1 MNYKNCTHYNE
12 IVRVLSENLS
22 LEDVN
27 FKLEETK
34 GCECEVDEN
43 SVCEL
48 WVTLAFAHDMAPQMG
63 IEHAEQTIAN
73 LDKRMKE
80 IATMM
85 VSNVGNKPESIEET
99 ETISETTIDSQL
111 FAALPKEKQ
120 QLIEQLLEMGDVTF
134 VQSDASRNEH
144 IVKAFA
150 EMNITAL
157 EIFLDDT
164 KTYQDATKEVFL
176 EKLEELFLAHK
187 NIGDDYLIYY
197 PGKCGAEHSRCDNC
211 GKTGYRFV
219 GNHSNNYFDFI
230 FELAG
235 QNISDIYDCSRFETT
250 EIIKN
255 LESKAS
261 LDFDEDERASFVK
274 TPVYLSKVS
283 TAREAFSEI
292 STTPPQL
299 LDFEQL
305 SYWVDKYAILSEK
318 IGEFDIFEPIM
329 KWTPFVRLYSDLKEI
344 KIYLDLNFKSIQNA
358 NTHYKTLKTEQN
370 YIDWIVNYYAV
381 FDSSPADL
389 KYSLTLEKSVV
400 SCKIDNK
407 TTLLFQGPE
416 FLEAYHFSKN
426 YNTKNEDMI
435 KKYCVY
441 NNEEYW
447 EKFNDF
453 YFKDDLSNLNYHLQQ
468 RDALAK
474 IGIKIPFNIIKNLF

>member
-1 MNYKNCTHYNE
+1 MTPEQQK
-12 IVRVLSENLS
+12 L
-22 LEDVN
+22 LE
-27 FKLEETK
+27 
-34 GCECEVDEN
+34 
-43 SVCEL
+43 
-48 WVTLAFAHDMAPQMG
+48 
-63 IEHAEQTIAN
+63 
-73 LDKRMKE
+73 
-80 IATMM
+80 
-85 VSNVGNKPESIEET
+85 
-99 ETISETTIDSQL
+99 QL
-111 FAALPKEKQ
+111 AALDNQ
-120 QLIEQLLEMGDVTF
+120 GDAAQEPTK
-134 VQSDASRNEH
+134 AEH
-144 IVKAFA
+144 IIKAFA
-150 EMNITAL
+150 EMNSAAL
-157 EIFLDDT
+157 GILLDDA
-164 KTYQDATKEVFL
+164 KTYQEATKEVFL
-176 EKLEELFLAHK
+176 EKLEELYLAHK
-187 NIGDDYLIYY
+187 NIGDDYLISYS
-197 PGKCGAEHSRCDNC
+197 GKCGAEYSHCENC

-230 FELAG
+230 FELTG

-250 EIIKN
+250 ETIEN

-381 FDSSPADL
+381 FDSAPADL

-400 SCKIDNK
+400 SCKIDNQ
-407 TTLLFQGPE
+407 TTLFFQGPE

-426 YNTKNEDMI
+426 YNTKNEELL

-441 NNEEYW
+441 NDEEYW
-447 EKFNDF
+447 EKYNHNS
-453 YFKDDLSNLNYHLQQ
+453 FKDDLSNLDYHLKQ
-468 RDALAK
+468 REALAK
-474 IGIKIPFNIIKNLF
+474 IGIEIPFNIIKNFF